1 MKLPESIT
9 KKDLEKLIT
18 YLKSSNFLTTE
29 KSIISFRNKANS
41 LSEEDFSC
49 LIQQLIQINK

>member
-9 KKDLEKLIT
+9 KKDLEKLIL

-29 KSIISFRNKANS
+29 KSIISFRNHVNS
-41 LSEEDFSC
+41 LS
-49 LIQQLIQINK
+49 